1 MRYMVM
7 SGTSDATKVIKF
19 LHEDEDNYILA
30 TTVTDYGAE
39 IAENAGA
46 TEVISKALK
55 EEDFIDVIKEK
66 NIDILIDATHPFA
79 SVATETAI
87 KSSQKAGIRYIRYE
101 RASTIL
107 PESDLII
114 KVATFEEAAEKAKD
128 YLADDEDKIMHLAGV
143 MRLASTTDVIDAQK
157 VVTRVLPNNFS
168 ITKTQET
175 GVPAE
180 NIIAMQG
187 TYSKELNMAL
197 MKEYNVKA
205 VITKESGE
213 SGGAETKINAAI
225 ELDIPVILV
234 TRPKIDELENHT
246 IVRNIEELKTV
257 LYR

>member
-7 SGTSDATKVIKF
+7 SGTSDSTKVIKF
-19 LHEDEDNYILA
+19 LHEDENNFILA
-30 TTVTDYGAE
+30 TTVTDYGAK

-87 KSSQKAGIRYIRYE
+87 SSAQKAGIRYIRYE

-114 KVATFEEAAEKAKD
+114 KAPTFEDAAIKAKE
-128 YLADDEDKIMHLAGV
+128 YLVEDEDKIMHLAGV
-143 MRLASTTDVIDAQK
+143 MRLATTTDVIDAQH

-225 ELDIPVILV
+225 ELNIPVILV
-234 TRPKIDELENHT
+234 TRPEIKELENHT
-246 IVRNIEELKTV
+246 VVRNVEELKQA
-257 LYR
+257 L

>member
-19 LHEDEDNYILA
+19 LHEDENNYIIA

-39 IAENAGA
+39 IAKSAGA
-46 TEVISKALK
+46 NEVISKALK
-55 EEDFIDVIKEK
+55 EEDFVKVINEK
-66 NIDILIDATHPFA
+66 NIETLIDATHPFA

-87 KSSQKAGIRYIRYE
+87 ASCQKAGIRYIRYE

-114 KVATFEEAAEKAKD
+114 KVATFEEGAKKAKE
-128 YLADDEDKIMHLAGV
+128 LLVNEEDKLMHLAGV
-143 MRLASTTDVIDAQK
+143 MRLATTVNEIDANK
-157 VVTRVLPNNFS
+157 VVARVLPNNFS
-168 ITKTQET
+168 ITKTLET

-197 MKEYNVKA
+197 MKEYNVSA
-205 VITKESGE
+205 IITKESGE
-213 SGGAETKINAAI
+213 SGGAETKINAAL
-225 ELDIPVILV
+225 ELNIPVILV
-234 TRPKIDELENHT
+234 LRPEIKELENHSV
-246 IVRNIEELKTV
+246 VRSIDELKEII
-257 LYR
+257 

>member
-19 LHEDEDNYILA
+19 LHEDENNYIIA
-30 TTVTDYGAE
+30 TTVTDYGAK
-39 IAENAGA
+39 IAESAGA

-55 EEDFIDVIKEK
+55 EEDFIDVINEK
-66 NIDILIDATHPFA
+66 NIDTLIDATHPFA

-87 KSSQKAGIRYIRYE
+87 SSCQKAGIKYIRYE

-114 KVATFEEAAEKAKD
+114 KVATFEEGAKKAKE
-128 YLADDEDKIMHLAGV
+128 LLTNDEDKLMHLAGV
-143 MRLASTTDVIDAQK
+143 MRLATIVNEVDANK
-157 VVTRVLPNNFS
+157 VVARVLPNNFS
-168 ITKTQET
+168 ISKTQDS

-197 MKEYNVKA
+197 MKEYNVCA
-205 VITKESGE
+205 IITKESGE
-213 SGGAETKINAAI
+213 SGGAENKINAAL
-225 ELDIPVILV
+225 ELEIPVILV
-234 TRPKIDELENHT
+234 MRPEIKELENHSV
-246 IVRNIEELKTV
+246 VRSIEQLSEII
-257 LYR
+257 